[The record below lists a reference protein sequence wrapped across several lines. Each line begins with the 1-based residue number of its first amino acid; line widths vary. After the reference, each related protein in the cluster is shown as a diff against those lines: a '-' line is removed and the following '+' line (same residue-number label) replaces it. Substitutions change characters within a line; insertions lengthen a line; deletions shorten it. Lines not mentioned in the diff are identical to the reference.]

1 MITFFVV
8 HDPETGSI
16 IRSGACPQEI
26 VYLQAGEGEAALE
39 TDAEYRAPAFKV
51 DLATGEIVPIQ
62 ETTENG

>member
-8 HDPETGSI
+8 YDPDTGSI
-16 IRSGACPQEI
+16 LRCGACPQEI

-39 TDAEYRAPAFKV
+39 TDAEYRSGQFKV
-51 DLATGEIVPIQ
+51 DLDTGDIVAV

>member
-16 IRSGACPQEI
+16 IRSGCCPQEI

-39 TDAEYRAPAFKV
+39 TDAEYRSGQFKV
-51 DLATGEIVPIQ
+51 DLDTGDIVAV

>member
-8 HDPETGSI
+8 YDPETGSI

-39 TDAEYRAPAFKV
+39 TDNEYRGDAYTV
-51 DLATGEIVPIQ
+51 DLDTLEVVSTVSG
-62 ETTENG
+62 

>member
-8 HDPETGSI
+8 YDPETGSI
-16 IRSGACPQEI
+16 IRSGVCPQEI

-39 TDAEYRAPAFKV
+39 TDAEYRSGQFKV
-51 DLATGEIVPIQ
+51 DLDTGDIVAV

>member
-8 HDPETGSI
+8 YDPETGSI

-39 TDAEYRAPAFKV
+39 TDNEYRGNAFRV
-51 DLATGEIVPIQ
+51 DPETLQI
-62 ETTENG
+62 ETTSGG